1 MTGERDIPV
10 VRLSVPSD
18 GDVFPIGLSMDDDSW
33 RAEIDVQVGDEWVGL
48 GKALADMEDRLLA
61 AIAYAGRVP
70 EVHPDRPVPP
80 RFGPSY

>member
-1 MTGERDIPV
+1 MTG
-10 VRLSVPSD
+10 
-18 GDVFPIGLSMDDDSW
+18 DVMPAIVDSQFW
-33 RAEIDVQVGDEWVGL
+33 LNTELQEIAVKVGDEWVGL

-80 RFGPSY
+80 RFGPNY